1 MRSVRVV
8 VAGVAVLAVAA
19 LVFSLVVRG
28 RPLPDQP
35 VPIVW
40 NREPCAHC
48 RMLVGEPAF
57 AAQLVTRTGDVL
69 AFDDPGCLLHYLE
82 DRQPD
87 VHRMWF
93 HDSTADRWL
102 SPEEVGFVRGAQT
115 PMNYGLAAVPVATP
129 GAHTLDAAR
138 RRNP

>member
-1 MRSVRVV
+1 VRSVRVI
-8 VAGVAVLAVAA
+8 VAGLAVLAVAA
-19 LVFSLVVRG
+19 LVFTLIVRG

-57 AAQLVTRTGDVL
+57 AAQLVTRGGDVL
-69 AFDDPGCLLHYLE
+69 AFDDPGCLFHYLE
-82 DRQPD
+82 EQRPD

-93 HDSTADRWL
+93 HDSTAERWL
-102 SPEEVGFVRGAQT
+102 TPEEVGFVRGAQT

-129 GAHTLDAAR
+129 GALALDAAR
-138 RRNP
+138 RRDP